1 MNNKYLEQLYGWID
15 SKDSSFSGRYKLEDF
30 VTNMDNEE
38 YAVKMYEWIAKKD
51 PTFQKRY
58 TLDLFIEKVKKKDLS
73 PDDPISESMD
83 DAGLGEDSEEQ
94 GTVSPS
100 IPSVSQPSEG
110 ESIEFDEESFSINE
124 GEVDKET
131 FQEYD
136 ELQQEEQ
143 KISADPFEN
152 ALNNITPELLAQ
164 DEEELVPDL
173 AYRFER
179 YGFKFDQA
187 EIFRDFV
194 KISSDQIDPTTGK
207 PYEIKVK
214 VDNKDEA
221 KNLQAAKDIQ
231 DFIRKY
237 QKVDTR
243 FEKTEKNLAVKDR
256 LLQSD
261 AEVENQFKIL
271 NIEAE
276 AFNNRVQAYIKK
288 RRVYLQKKAQADS
301 LTQEQINTDI
311 GQRFLKDLEQ
321 ARVMLDGEKAD
332 LYAQDASLTNR
343 GYEIDMLVGKYSEMK
358 AKKGSFLGA
367 TWNGITYGISRMSE
381 SYIDYGITAMVNAM
395 PFSMM
400 LGQPQYEKSFA
411 KRAEELGFFNPDDI
425 KEPFESFEA
434 FKQSFSPEQ
443 ISEINAYIE
452 DRVLKSSKYDNI
464 EFNDDGSITTKQL
477 DAGTRYSDSYLKD
490 NIGKLTEDGM
500 MNLVREGYM
509 MAIGN
514 ESTTAEYS
522 DMMREGF
529 WGGAW
534 LGLAESLPA
543 FIGPGGW
550 VGRTAKMFAQV
561 DSHLRDEMMRDPDF
575 ADISEAERKAVSL
588 PIAVTVGAL
597 EYFGLRNVMNQK
609 GLLNKYVLK
618 GLQKYKGAHQTQGLT
633 FRQVV
638 LNEIESDIAK
648 GVLII
653 GAGGLAEFE
662 TGVAQE
668 IADISGKV
676 IYNEIK
682 EKDMFQTPESVRD
695 AIGQIMYAG
704 AQEAVG
710 GWVMSTVPAVAAGYV
725 GKDYTAISDPMFE
738 TFEDISNDGTFYK
751 AYVQKIKND
760 INKGDINKAEGQSL
774 LDAVQDIRGIVPKV
788 PQDLDTESR
797 KKAVGLLYNKAIL
810 QRQREAIAPEL
821 RGKIDK
827 EIGKI
832 DTQLKNLIEGASA
845 VKGTEANIEQEEEIT
860 DTQAKQYIEKEN
872 KTRVKL
878 GLPPIKMSP
887 KSIEEAKVEL
897 KKQRDASKEQSPVQ
911 ETGEVESQSTEEVA
925 EGVPDPVSESTGT
938 SNQKGK
944 GKVTPKKEAEI
955 EEEVGDIQEFVGETE
970 TETEGD
976 VVTPTTEL
984 GVQEEVDIETENVTK
999 DGKVKRSKSTTPIE
1013 TEVEG
1018 KFDGIVKF
1026 ATRAAKAVKR
1036 ILPKVNIVLHESSEN
1051 FQKATGKTGRGFYN
1065 PTDQTIHVD
1074 LTKGSNRTVAHEMFH
1089 ALLLNSVKTN
1099 AQARELT
1106 KRMVKAVAKA
1116 KGLTKEQKQK
1126 IDNFIKNYDTDI
1138 QNEEKL
1144 AEILGVLADGYTKLD
1159 APTKSRIRQW
1169 VEKIAA
1175 KLGLDISSFTQSDQD
1190 IVDLMNTVAQ
1200 KIRTGETITQKDVK
1214 ALKPKKKTQKQKVK
1228 DVLGKV
1234 EVATIKQIT
1243 EITGLPEPTV
1253 RRILG
1258 QGAKSGE
1265 LSRVAAGVYTLKTKD
1280 GKTAAVVQG
1289 ANALA
1294 EIKKLVKEGAKFD
1307 MIFLDPPYI
1316 IPGARGGNRN
1326 LTKYKLISPEQFNE
1340 FVGDVVKLLQNP
1352 DTPVFFMFS
1361 ASKSNKKQL
1370 AKYYDAFTKNG
1381 LKPSSVAAQFGK
1393 LDKQGKPKQMFGI
1406 PLKEWIFAFSQS
1418 GNQRTDMDF
1427 SFDREYAFGQDSN
1440 YQTAKPVALL
1450 EAIIK
1455 ASTKAGELILD
1466 PFAGSG
1472 STAKAAVKTGRSV
1485 VTIEENVE
1493 QAENIKKEVKQ
1504 EQQKKKE
1511 KGDQLDIFEG
1521 REQKE
1526 SKPIADRYMMSA
1538 RGFINPRA
1546 LFDTSKLRRE
1556 LENIGMRLGTA
1567 RNEFTGEIT
1576 GYYFQ
1581 KVSKRGKPYFY
1592 NPYGRQQKDID
1603 KAGSGISNIAELIV
1617 KLRETNF
1624 NPEAIKKYLLEKKKI
1639 ATNVVNKLTDASTF
1653 VLSRMPESFQKL
1665 KGGFLTGVR
1674 LFEKISKYKDRLT
1687 NTNLTS
1693 YGKSIVELQQ
1703 ELEVLQSQK
1712 NKKRAIAAKQK
1723 EIDNLKAKNPG
1734 AKIYK
1739 LTNTEIMTKTIEF
1752 MRKQPEYIAVKDK
1765 KGLSVLQAQME
1776 MQLEKSFYQAP
1787 TKDMANQIRLARAV
1801 VNMQTKNVKSL
1812 ERVKSA
1818 LRNFIRVVF
1827 PADMYTKPETL
1838 KLVQEVQN
1846 ATLENI
1852 KEVKSKLMDMA
1863 TTKIVKGLES
1873 KIEKLLNKDFAK
1885 VEGGRLKAKLVD
1897 SQTIKLLEQVK
1908 SIFSNVRNIKDNPK
1922 KIEALIQKNLDR
1934 IGKLQS
1940 QSLQNENTFAEIAA
1954 LEMINDYANTQLEED
1969 SSFEKVAGLNRV
1981 FEQLNETVN
1990 EGRNT
1995 LETQKRRRYHRYLR
2009 DIEIAWESITGNKI
2023 EMLVPN
2029 TNYDPQLPETK
2040 SNLKMV
2046 VNPDAKNIMKEFQ
2059 NLTDAKKRQAKSL
2072 PARMVNSITGWIK
2085 RNQIANIMDLTTLVE
2100 YITKTPGR
2108 IFGGPFQ
2115 DITARLVDDASIVHK
2130 GFQMEDRAEIETNLQ
2145 EIYGKGWIGKMEND
2159 SLLRDTGIATDL
2171 DKYNKAKAEYNRNK
2185 TPENKI
2191 KMEALQLHLSPYQM
2205 AYHLNQYRDPAN
2217 HASYEAKYGKDYK
2230 RVMKEM
2236 REYMEANNSEALVL
2250 ADYMVEQA
2258 YPRLYERYNKTYR
2271 AVYGMDLP
2279 WSKNYG
2285 GQIFR
2290 EGVEPGEINLLAD
2303 GGGAFA
2309 GMAAPSSSKVRSKN
2323 KIPIRDM
2330 DLMRSFI
2337 AYQEQMN
2344 WFAAYAPSLNRI
2356 NKLFRNPNIS
2366 EAIESQ
2372 YPDGFYNMI
2381 LNQIETLNTK
2391 GISSTR
2397 SEQWLNIATTYFV
2410 VGRLG
2415 VNPTIFLK
2423 QLVSFPTYAND
2434 IGYRNWSKNAALSIG
2449 EIRTLI
2455 KEIMNNS
2462 VYIQDRYG
2470 KAIIKNLE
2478 NFVPSSDFES
2488 KLTTGTFQKILDGT
2502 MWLVKQG
2509 DKGAILIG
2517 GVPLY
2522 KYHKN
2527 KIRKENP
2534 GLTEQQVIDRAIR
2547 EFEIATRQ
2555 TQQSTDL
2562 QNRDYTQTRGIFQRT
2577 MNMFK
2582 TSIRSYLRKEI
2593 IYGRNMYKIIR
2604 SFGKEGRGT
2613 FGQNLRGLFT
2623 YHVVLPVFF
2632 QYLSAGLPGVLA
2644 PWDDEDKT
2652 DLTRAALIGNLNAL
2666 FVMGDIL
2673 AMFADAITGKPWE
2686 ADVTDIPFIEQM
2698 ELLANLVKRIETTE
2712 DEEKRK
2718 ELYQKFFMEDLPGF
2732 FGLNLKS
2739 LKRYKKNIEQIM
2751 KDSSDPKEVLLRLF
2765 NFSEFQIKSDEE
2777 RKRKKPKK
2785 MSKSD
2790 LKKYFPELYK
2800 QIEEKRKMP
2809 DDVQDQ
2815 IDKIKRE
2822 QKRLR
2827 EEALEKSS

>member
-1 MNNKYLEQLYGWID
+1 MNNKYLEQLYGWIE

-30 VTNMDNEE
+30 INNMDDEE
-38 YAVKMYEWIAKKD
+38 YAVKMYEWISKKD
-51 PTFQKRY
+51 PTFQERY

-73 PDDPISESMD
+73 PDDPISESME
-83 DAGLGEDSEEQ
+83 DAGLGEDSEEE

-100 IPSVSQPSEG
+100 TPSASQPSEG
-110 ESIEFDEESFSINE
+110 QSIEFDEESFSINQ
-124 GEVDKET
+124 GQVDKET

-136 ELQQEEQ
+136 KLQQEEQ
-143 KISADPFEN
+143 KRITDPFEN
-152 ALNNITPELLAQ
+152 AVNNITPELLAQ

-173 AYRFER
+173 AYRFGR

-194 KISSDQIDPTTGK
+194 KITSDQIDPTTGK
-207 PYEIKVK
+207 PYELKVK
-214 VDNKDEA
+214 VDNKDEE
-221 KNLQAAKDIQ
+221 KNLKAAQDIK

-243 FEKTEKNLAVKDR
+243 FEKTENDLATKDR

-261 AEVENQFKIL
+261 KEVQDQFRIL
-271 NIEAE
+271 NIESQ
-276 AFNNRVQAYIKK
+276 AFNNRVQEYIKK
-288 RRVYLQKKAQADS
+288 RRIYLQRKAQADS
-301 LTQEQINTDI
+301 LTQEQINTDV
-311 GQRFLKDLEQ
+311 GQAFLKDLEQ
-321 ARVMLDGEKAD
+321 ARVMLEKEKAD
-332 LYAQDASLTNR
+332 LYAEDAALTNR

-358 AKKGSFLGA
+358 AKKGTFLGA
-367 TWNGITYGISRMSE
+367 TWNSITTGVSRISE
-381 SYIDYGITAMVNAM
+381 TLIDYSIDTMVEAM
-395 PFSMM
+395 PFNMM

-411 KRAEELGFFNPDDI
+411 KRAEELGYFNPDDI
-425 KEPFESFEA
+425 DEPFESFEA
-434 FKQSFSPEQ
+434 FKQSFTPEQ
-443 ISEINAYIE
+443 INEINNYIE
-452 DRVLKSSKYDNI
+452 DRVKKSSKYGNI
-464 EFNDDGSITTKQL
+464 EFNDDGSITTKQV
-477 DAGTRYSDSYLKD
+477 DAGTRYSDQYLKD

-500 MNLVREGYM
+500 MSLVREGYM
-509 MAIGN
+509 TLVGN
-514 ESTTAEYS
+514 EATTVEYS

-550 VGRTAKMFAQV
+550 IGRTSRMFAQV
-561 DSHLRDEMMRDPDF
+561 DSHLRDEMMTDPDF
-575 ADISEAERKAVSL
+575 ADISESERKAVSL
-588 PIAVTVGAL
+588 PIAITVGAL
-597 EYFGLRNVMNQK
+597 EYFGFRNVMNQK

-618 GLQKYKGAHQTQGLT
+618 GLQKYKGAHQTQGLS

-638 LNEIESDIAK
+638 LNEIENDVAK
-648 GVLII
+648 GVLIV

-668 IADISGKV
+668 IADISGKL

-682 EKDMFQTPESVRD
+682 GKDMFQTPESVRD

-760 INKGDINKAEGQSL
+760 INKGSIDKAEGKSL
-774 LDAVQDIRGIVPKV
+774 LEAVQDIRSIVPKV

-832 DTQLKNLIEGASA
+832 DTQLKNLIEGAAA
-845 VKGTEANIEQEEEIT
+845 VKGTEANIEQDEDIT
-860 DTQAKQYIEKEN
+860 DAQAKQYIENEN
-872 KTRVKL
+872 KTRAKL
-878 GLPPIKMSP
+878 GLPAIQLSP

-911 ETGEVESQSTEEVA
+911 ETGEVESQATEEVV
-925 EGVPDPVSESTGT
+925 EGVPDPVSESAGT

-944 GKVTPKKEAEI
+944 GKVTPKKETQV

-970 TETEGD
+970 GD
-976 VVTPTTEL
+976 VVSPTTEL
-984 GVQEEVDIETENVTK
+984 GVQEEVEFETENVTK
-999 DGKVKRSKSTTPIE
+999 DGKVKRSKSTTPID
-1013 TEVEG
+1013 TEVES
-1018 KFDGIVKF
+1018 KFEGVVKF

-1074 LTKGSNRTVAHEMFH
+1074 LTKGNNRTVAHEMFH
-1089 ALLLNSVKTN
+1089 ALLLDSVKTN
-1099 AQARELT
+1099 AEARELT

-1116 KGLTKEQKQK
+1116 KGLTKQQKQK

-1144 AEILGVLADGYTKLD
+1144 AEIMGVLADGYTKLD
-1159 APTKSRIRQW
+1159 APTKSRVRQW
-1169 VEKIAA
+1169 VEKIAS
-1175 KLGLDISSFTQSDQD
+1175 KLGINIASFTQSDQD
-1190 IVDLMNTVAQ
+1190 IVDLMNTVSQ

-1214 ALKPKKKTQKQKVK
+1214 ALKPKRKTQKQQVK
-1228 DVLGKV
+1228 DVLGEV

-1258 QGAKSGE
+1258 QGAKNGE

-1289 ANALA
+1289 ANALT

-1370 AKYYDAFTKNG
+1370 AKYYDAFTNNG

-1504 EQQKKKE
+1504 EQQKKKQ

-1526 SKPIADRYMMSA
+1526 AKPIAERYMMSP

-1546 LFDTSKLRRE
+1546 LYDTSRLRRE

-1567 RNEFTGEIT
+1567 KNEFTGEIT

-1581 KVSKRGKPYFY
+1581 KVSKSGKPYFY
-1592 NPYGRQQKDID
+1592 NPFGRQQKDID

-1617 KLRETNF
+1617 KLREANF
-1624 NPEAIKKYLLEKKKI
+1624 SPEAIKTYLLEKKKI

-1665 KGGFLTGVR
+1665 QGGFLTGVR

-1693 YGKSIVELQQ
+1693 YGKAIVRLQQ

-1723 EIDNLKAKNPG
+1723 QIDDLKAKNPG

-1765 KGLSVLQAQME
+1765 KGLSLLQAQME

-1812 ERVKSA
+1812 DRVKSS
-1818 LRNFIRVVF
+1818 LRNFLRVVL
-1827 PADMYTKPETL
+1827 PAEMYTKKETIDI
-1838 KLVQEVQN
+1838 VREIQN
-1846 ATLENI
+1846 ATLDNI
-1852 KEVKSKLMDMA
+1852 NEVKAKVMDMA
-1863 TTKIVKGLES
+1863 TVKIVNGLETKIK
-1873 KIEKLLNKDFAK
+1873 KLLNRDFAK

-1908 SIFSNVRNIKDNPK
+1908 NIFSNVRNIKDNPK
-1922 KIEALIQKNLDR
+1922 KIEALVQKNLDR
-1934 IGKLQS
+1934 ISKLQS
-1940 QSLQNENTFAEIAA
+1940 ESIQNENTFAEIAA
-1954 LEMINDYANTQLEED
+1954 LEMINDYANAQLEED

-1995 LETQKRRRYHRYLR
+1995 LEAQKRRRYHTYLR

-2072 PARMVNSITGWIK
+2072 PARMVNSITGWIR

-2130 GFQMEDRAEIETNLQ
+2130 AFQMEDRAEIENKLE

-2171 DKYNKAKAEYNRNK
+2171 EKYNKAKAEYERNK

-2191 KMEALQLHLSPYQM
+2191 KMESLQLHLSPYQM

-2250 ADYMVEQA
+2250 ADYMVEEA
-2258 YPRLYERYNKTYR
+2258 YPRLYDRYNQTYR

-2279 WSKNYG
+2279 WSKDYG

-2381 LNQIETLNTK
+2381 LNQIDTLASK
-2391 GISSTR
+2391 GISNTR

-2434 IGYRNWSKNAALSIG
+2434 IGYRNWSKNATLSIG
-2449 EIRTLI
+2449 DIRRLT
-2455 KEIMNNS
+2455 KEVMNNS
-2462 VYIQDRYG
+2462 VYLQDRYG

-2478 NFVPSSDFES
+2478 NFVPSSDYES
-2488 KLTTGTFQKILDGT
+2488 KLTTGAFQKILDAT

-2517 GVPLY
+2517 GIPLY
-2522 KYHKN
+2522 RYHKN

-2534 GLTEQQVIDRAIR
+2534 GFTEQQVIDRAIR

-2644 PWDDEDKT
+2644 PWDDEDAT
-2652 DLTRAALIGNLNAL
+2652 DLKRAALIGNLNAL

-2673 AMFADAITGKPWE
+2673 AMFADSITGKPWE

-2698 ELLANLVKRIETTE
+2698 ELLAKTIGIIERTKDE
-2712 DEEKRK
+2712 DKK
-2718 ELYQKFFMEDLPGF
+2718 QELYQKFFMEDLPGF

-2739 LKRYKKNIEQIM
+2739 LRRYKKNIEEIM
-2751 KDSSDPKEVLLRLF
+2751 NDASDPKEVLLRLF
-2765 NFSEFQIKSDEE
+2765 NFSEFQIKSDDE
-2777 RKRKKPKK
+2777 RKKKPRKMKK
-2785 MSKSD
+2785 SE

-2800 QIEEKRKMP
+2800 EMEEKKKMP
-2809 DDVQDQ
+2809 ADVQEQ
-2815 IDKIKRE
+2815 IDKIKEE
-2822 QKRLR
+2822 QKRIR
-2827 EEALEKSS
+2827 EEALEKVR